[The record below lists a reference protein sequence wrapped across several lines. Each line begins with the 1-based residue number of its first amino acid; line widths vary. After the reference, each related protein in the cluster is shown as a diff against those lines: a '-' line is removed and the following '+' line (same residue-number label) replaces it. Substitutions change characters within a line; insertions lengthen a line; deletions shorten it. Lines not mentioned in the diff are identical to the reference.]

1 MHDGR
6 QALTQQVEEDVR
18 NYLRDK
24 VYVNTVPRN
33 VRLSEAPSFGQP
45 ALIYDMNCKG
55 SRAYIEV
62 AKELIRRERG
72 LAAA

>member
-18 NYLRDK
+18 AYLGEK
-24 VYVNTVPRN
+24 VYANTIPRN

-45 ALIYDMNCKG
+45 ALIYDMECKG
-55 SRAYIEV
+55 SKAYIEV

-72 LAAA
+72 LVAA